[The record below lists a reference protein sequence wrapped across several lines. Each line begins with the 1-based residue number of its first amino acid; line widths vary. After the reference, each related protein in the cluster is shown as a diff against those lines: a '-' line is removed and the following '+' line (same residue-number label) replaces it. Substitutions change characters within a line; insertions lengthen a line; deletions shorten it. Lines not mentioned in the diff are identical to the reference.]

1 MLRRTAARTMF
12 FGRGA
17 PPGAAHGQGRAG
29 PDGGGGDVDREQ
41 ELQHLRA
48 VAALSPGGA
57 LDAARH
63 AAAAGHPQAA
73 RVLLAE
79 VGGLLDSAEAARVLA
94 EPPRGAPDPALTAAL
109 AALPRPPEA
118 PGECEAWVRGQAA
131 RLLRRGS
138 VPETAPQAAP
148 VLASLALD
156 DDGARWTGA
165 VEWALERARAAGQ
178 ARVTLA
184 VPGWGAWL
192 GARELLA
199 GRYGAQVG
207 GLDSPIAVITLE
219 DAVGLLSAAWPW
231 TLPDLAALL
240 DGPVLLDGVAGL
252 PAGHPGVVAGLLADS
267 ARVFGVS
274 ALLLSPWALDW
285 PGWPALPEGP
295 SAAPA
300 TGTPAA
306 AVPAAAAP
314 DTLPHFAPPE
324 TLDLAGL
331 AARMDSEP
339 GDALA
344 VLPSRGSAAR
354 LAALLPGSVLW
365 SSSLCP
371 VHLGEVG
378 REVRARRRAG
388 ERLRVVATT
397 LPPAQLGPFAAVWHG
412 EAPLP
417 HLAEAW
423 RLCSGTFRRLELRD
437 VARPT
442 AWHGALARSRDLL
455 ARLTPQDALAAY
467 RQADRAQAA
476 QTDGPGLG
484 RLRAEQDYASLAA
497 ALRLRPA
504 TSRPVLIPYDDAAR
518 ALAEQARRSG
528 HLPTAALRY
537 AAWLTP
543 TEAETAL
550 RRRQASSLGWALLW
564 EAPYNPDYGLA
575 GALVR
580 ETRHAQDV

>member
-1 MLRRTAARTMF
+1 M
-12 FGRGA
+12 
-17 PPGAAHGQGRAG
+17 
-29 PDGGGGDVDREQ
+29 DREQ
-41 ELQHLRA
+41 ELQQLRA

-63 AAAAGHPQAA
+63 AAAGHPQAA
-73 RVLLAE
+73 RVLLAA

-94 EPPRGAPDPALTAAL
+94 EPPQTAPGPALAAAL

-118 PGECEAWVRGQAA
+118 PGEREAWVRGQAA
-131 RLLRRGS
+131 RLLRLDSSPS
-138 VPETAPQAAP
+138 VPAPGAP

-178 ARVTLA
+178 TRVTLA

-207 GLDSPIAVITLE
+207 GLESPIAVITLE

-240 DGPVLLDGVAGL
+240 DGPVILDGVAGL
-252 PAGHPGVVAGLLADS
+252 PAGQPGVVAGLLADS

-285 PGWPALPEGP
+285 PGWSALPGD
-295 SAAPA
+295 A
-300 TGTPAA
+300 
-306 AVPAAAAP
+306 
-314 DTLPHFAPPE
+314 TLPPAPPPHFTPPE

-331 AARMDSEP
+331 AARMAAEP

-397 LPPAQLGPFAAVWHG
+397 LPPAQLGPFASVWHG

-455 ARLTPQDALAAY
+455 ARLAPQDALAAY
-467 RQADRAQAA
+467 RQVDRAQAA
-476 QTDGPGLG
+476 QVDGPDLG

-497 ALRLRPA
+497 ALRQRPA

-518 ALAEQARRSG
+518 ALAEQARRTG